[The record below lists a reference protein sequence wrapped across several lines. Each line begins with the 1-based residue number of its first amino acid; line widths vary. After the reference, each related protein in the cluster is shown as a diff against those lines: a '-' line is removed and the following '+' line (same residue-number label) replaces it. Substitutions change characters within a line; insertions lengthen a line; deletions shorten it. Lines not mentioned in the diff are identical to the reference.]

1 MMKHCVWQIRIGWC
15 FDFHLLS
22 KDNVIFNLKNWK
34 LEYFRSSSFNPLY
47 VTFLSF
53 CVSVC
58 LCVKEMF
65 ILVFKMQS
73 RIISNLQGRVSQQY
87 LNRVSKNSLNIIK
100 GGYLDSLKFGHIQEG
115 WIQECPPV
123 MLFFHFYWICISH
136 TCLLKLVLVLLE
148 WFRPPCFFSYFS
160 WVPIP
165 FLCHFLFYLL
175 WFWYCHKFLEQL
187 ISWKLN
193 EQNTSN

>member
-47 VTFLSF
+47 VTFLCTLYGYQDSALNHM
-53 CVSVC
+53 VS
-58 LCVKEMF
+58 
-65 ILVFKMQS
+65 
-73 RIISNLQGRVSQQY
+73 G
-87 LNRVSKNSLNIIK
+87 
-100 GGYLDSLKFGHIQEG
+100 LKFGHIQEG
-115 WIQECPPV
+115 WTQECQPV

-148 WFRPPCFFSYFS
+148 WFQPPCFFSYFS

-165 FLCHFLFYLL
+165 FLCHLLFYLL

-193 EQNTSN
+193 EQNI